1 LIILFTFYIKNKVF
15 KNQYSF
21 FFVTTADFISIKVQI
36 VQVLFDS
43 SLPGLRE
50 GWLFFVYFWR
60 KSLLRGPV

>member
-1 LIILFTFYIKNKVF
+1 VF